1 MIAPELRRLALRAY
15 LKRLALSKK
24 PVLLGPYRSEVG
36 FECMY
41 WLPLLRWWA
50 KTYQI
55 DPARIVA
62 VTRGGASVLY
72 GTPSVDL
79 YRLRSVDAVRLE
91 NQYDWQRT
99 SLQKQIDVTP
109 WDRDVLKEAAAMA
122 IGRGEKY
129 HVLHPSWMYWAFA
142 PFWEEKRGLSYLADL
157 TDYEPVR
164 NLPRPAIEL
173 PASYACMKWYDRP
186 TFPVHDPKVQEL
198 VSEVT
203 GILGAQTK
211 IVLLSGTEATDDHSD
226 LVVEHPSIVRLPA
239 VAPEQNLAQQL
250 QVLAHASA
258 FLGPYGGMSQ
268 AALRMGVPSVSFYTE
283 FGQTAHAHLAL
294 SSILSKKT
302 KVPFLTASVEDVQS
316 WRRVISLPHVVKETA
331 A

>member
-1 MIAPELRRLALRAY
+1 MSPELRRIALRAY
-15 LKRLALSKK
+15 LKRLARSKK
-24 PVLLGPYRSEVG
+24 PILLGPWRSEVG
-36 FECMY
+36 FEVLY

-50 KTYQI
+50 KKYQI

-79 YRLRSVDAVRLE
+79 YRLRSVEAVRLE

-99 SLQKQIDVTP
+99 NLQKQIDVTP
-109 WDRDVLKEAAAMA
+109 WDRDVLKEAAALA
-122 IGRGEKY
+122 LGRGEQY

-142 PFWEEKRGLSYLADL
+142 PYWDEQRGLSYLANM
-157 TDYEPVR
+157 TDYEPIR
-164 NLPRPAIEL
+164 NITRPQIDL
-173 PASYACMKWYDRP
+173 PAAYVAMKWYDRP
-186 TFPVHDPKVQEL
+186 TFSVQDPKVQQL

-211 IVLLSGTEATDDHSD
+211 IVLLSGTDATDDHSD
-226 LVVEHPSIVRLPA
+226 LVVEHPSIVRLPP
-239 VAPEQNLAQQL
+239 VAPDQNLAQQL
-250 QVLAHASA
+250 QVLAYATA
-258 FLGPYGGMSQ
+258 FLGPYGGMAQ

-283 FGQTAHAHLAL
+283 FGATAHAHLAL

-316 WRRVISLPHVVKETA
+316 WRKVLSLPQMVKETA